1 MKKKVRG
8 NYEKTMIERI
18 GGASWE
24 EMGNFFSS
32 RKMLHFEVELKY
44 VQNNEDRKQ
53 FEFCPYSYS

>member
-24 EMGNFFSS
+24 EMGKLKFSF
-32 RKMLHFEVELKY
+32 KKLVKFEVEFGSFLK
-44 VQNNEDRKQ
+44 
-53 FEFCPYSYS
+53 